1 MSDVRAP
8 AHGPSLAL
16 DPETAFFIVLKAR
29 EFHAKV
35 DPVDPEAAS
44 DPADDSSIDVL
55 QFHRDDTVTEELIS
69 AIGPLSE
76 DERLDLL
83 ALIWVGRGD
92 YSLLEWKA
100 ARENARRLDPD
111 QVLDYILG
119 LPMVSDFLEE
129 GLRRFGHELKAHLN
143 SGFVAARDE
152 LFAG

>member
-1 MSDVRAP
+1 MVAHSP
-8 AHGPSLAL
+8 ALAL

-35 DPVDPEAAS
+35 DPVDPDPGS
-44 DPADDSSIDVL
+44 DPADDRAIDVL
-55 QFHRDDTVTEELIS
+55 QFHRDDALTDELVS
-69 AIGPLSE
+69 AIGPMTE

-92 YSLLEWKA
+92 YSLLQWSA
-100 ARENARRLDPD
+100 AREAARRFDAD
-111 QVLDYILG
+111 QILDYILG

-129 GLRRFGHELKAHLN
+129 GLRRFGHQLKDHLN
-143 SGFVAARDE
+143 SGFVAARDD